1 MVKNKKNNDVNKPKT
16 KKLNTLPLFAAF
28 SSMDEI
34 TEILPNGEMNSKNDV
49 NPRIPNDTQNKPQH
63 TL

>member
-1 MVKNKKNNDVNKPKT
+1 MVKDKKNDVNKPKT
-16 KKLNTLPLFAAF
+16 KKILNTLPLFAAF

-49 NPRIPNDTQNKPQH
+49 NPRIPNDTPNKPQH